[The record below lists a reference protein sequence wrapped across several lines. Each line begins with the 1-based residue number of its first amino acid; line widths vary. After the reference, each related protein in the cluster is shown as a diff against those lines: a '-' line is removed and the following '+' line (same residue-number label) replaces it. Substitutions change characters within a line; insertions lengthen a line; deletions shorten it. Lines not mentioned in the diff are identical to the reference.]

1 MPCLNSGTSALC
13 CGDAEGRAACWLC
26 VQGPS
31 MPSSALTSGRCFVL
45 SCESQAGWK
54 LQCTEEG
61 CRALVGLG
69 DGGLCCMATGFRAE

>member
-1 MPCLNSGTSALC
+1 
-13 CGDAEGRAACWLC
+13 
-26 VQGPS
+26 
-31 MPSSALTSGRCFVL
+31 MPSSVLTSGRCFVL

-69 DGGLCCMATGFRAE
+69 DGGLCCVAMGFRAEREKH